1 MEVTTKPIILIPARL
16 AATRFPNKPL
26 APMHGE
32 PMITHVWKRAV
43 ETGIGPVIVAAG
55 DQEIVDVI
63 CRAGGKA
70 LLTDPGLPSGS
81 DRIHAALCEYDR
93 DLKYDV
99 VINVQGDLPTV
110 DTKAIQTCLLPLA
123 NEEVDIATIGAVIK
137 RKAEF
142 SDPNVVK
149 AIASVPKGKK
159 VGRCLYFTRATAP
172 AGDGPLIHHIGLY
185 AYRRAALEQFVTLP
199 SGVLEE
205 REALEQLRALEAG
218 LRIDIALVDTVPIG
232 VDTPSDLDRAA
243 SLLQL

>member
-26 APMHGE
+26 AQMHGE
-32 PMITHVWKRAV
+32 PMISHVWKRAV

-63 CRAGGKA
+63 CRAGGEA
-70 LLTDPGLPSGS
+70 LLTDPALPSGS
-81 DRIHAALCEYDR
+81 DRIHAALCEYDP

-99 VINVQGDLPTV
+99 VINVQGDLPTI
-110 DTKAIQTCLLPLA
+110 DTRAIQTCLLPLA
-123 NEEVDIATIGAVIK
+123 NEEVDIATIGAVMT

-159 VGRCLYFTRATAP
+159 IGRCLYFTRATAP

-185 AYRRAALEQFVTLP
+185 AYRRAALEQFVALP

-205 REALEQLRALEAG
+205 RETLEQLRALEAG

-243 SLLQL
+243 SILQL